1 MVTLLMSL
9 ILLIAVFSM
18 IISINNFVKDKENEI
33 AMLRTIGYSQTEIL
47 RIFLQIIIFLGTLG
61 ILFGNLIGVV
71 VSNNITELFNFLA
84 KVFNI
89 NVMSTYYVDYFPSI
103 VMFGDIL
110 LINGCSF
117 VLIVLLGLIPAL
129 KAAKTNPI
137 EILNRK

>member
-1 MVTLLMSL
+1 
-9 ILLIAVFSM
+9 M

>member
-1 MVTLLMSL
+1 MVSLLMSL

-61 ILFGNLIGVV
+61 IFIGNLIGVV

-137 EILNRK
+137 EILNRN